1 MALIVLVGA
10 AIIAFLLMFPPRR
23 ARVEAPF
30 ALITEGPGPG
40 AVPGRFT
47 ASVDLFRDTRVTRGR
62 LFAPPSDPTA
72 AWPWQ
77 SEVDER
83 NTCTGRPTLERNF
96 GLGERFDAGG
106 AADAEDQAYET
117 RRAVALGAGEVLRF
131 SPCVPEPPVPP
142 PPEPTLPG
150 ETVVTFSFPPNVPL
164 VPVNRPSDA
173 GEMRLRFALGALPT
187 APEAS
192 WVDVRV
198 LCVGADPSAKPTR
211 RLPVVRGRWTDHDIA
226 LTPEICPG
234 GPNVV
239 AFNADAGPGTLT
251 GAVLVAH
258 PRLFYTPAT
267 PAPPRPNVVLI
278 NVDTLLPRTLGYMGA
293 TRGASPNLDRLAA
306 EGISWDQTYANGNWS
321 KPSHASFFTSQRP
334 HDLGLKFWRNAND
347 ALEKGLWR
355 GLQHRT
361 LVHAFRD
368 AGYFTYGAASNLFD
382 SPVLPTGVDLG
393 FERFTD
399 NPTSMDHPL
408 ELIDDLE
415 RFLATQ
421 RDAPFFLFFNPE
433 TPHYKYRPPREYLWQ
448 TGGIQSAD
456 TLDWDLYFGEVAY
469 ADAYVGRLL
478 ALLDHYGMRENTLVM
493 VTSDHGEQLSPELAQ
508 AVYLR
513 DPFDPFDYYFKE
525 TTLFRHGL
533 SPYDEEWHVPWI
545 VRLPSAFGPTAAGT
559 RIAAQVEVMDQAPT
573 LLALAG
579 LPPEPGF
586 RGRVVYPQAPA
597 DTPALMEGRNF
608 DAVRLPPWKYVR
620 RVPGADLVSPVGKHA
635 WRWAPES
642 LFDLSSPEGER
653 RDVAA
658 EHPEQLARLRSTWH
672 TLRGR
677 PQNLWRLR
685 LGADARPVSGE
696 IDLGGDAPPLQ
707 FALDPK
713 RTPELAFSADEAAD
727 LALTADCPHAAVRVG
742 PLALPLAEG
751 YPLRLGPDLARA
763 TRALT
768 PPTPAG
774 ALQIWHTPV
783 TDGGPE
789 TTDTGALGKDLQDA
803 LRAWGYAN

>member
-1 MALIVLVGA
+1 VKRSLQPAGMALIVLVGA
-10 AIIAFLLMFPPRR
+10 VIIAFLLMFPPRR

-30 ALITEGPGPG
+30 APIPEGPGPG

-47 ASVDLFRDTRVTRGR
+47 ASVDLFRDTLIVGERGGA
-62 LFAPPSDPTA
+62 AP
-72 AWPWQ
+72 WPWQ
-77 SEVDER
+77 SDADDARRCGATPTGER
-83 NTCTGRPTLERNF
+83 NV
-96 GLGERFDAGG
+96 GLGERFDSGA
-106 AADAEDQAYET
+106 AADAEDQAYEA
-117 RRAVALGAGEVLRF
+117 RRVVSVTDVTVHRCAADLRTNAGNIAPPVMLEGLAPGGDADADAFGDPLLPPGAASTAAGVELRF
-131 SPCVPEPPVPP
+131 
-142 PPEPTLPG
+142 G
-150 ETVVTFSFPPNVPL
+150 
-164 VPVNRPSDA
+164 
-173 GEMRLRFALGALPT
+173 LGALPT
-187 APEAS
+187 ANAG
-192 WVDVRV
+192 
-198 LCVGADPSAKPTR
+198 L
-211 RLPVVRGRWTDHDIA
+211 RLTVEVECNAGPKVTQVFPVTPGRYTDHHVSLGDRA
-226 LTPEICPG
+226 CR
-234 GPNVV
+234 
-239 AFNADAGPGTLT
+239 DAPRAVRFKSS
-251 GAVLVAH
+251 GAPVLLAH
-258 PRLFYTPAT
+258 PRLWYTPVT
-267 PAPPRPNVVLI
+267 PAPRRPNVVLI
-278 NVDTLLPRTLGYMGA
+278 NVDTLLPRALGYMGSP
-293 TRGASPNLDRLAA
+293 RGASPNLDRLAA

-361 LVHAFRD
+361 LVQAFRD

-408 ELIDDLE
+408 ELIDDIE

-421 RDAPFFLFFNPE
+421 RDAPFFVFFNPE
-433 TPHYKYRPPREYLWQ
+433 TPHYKYRPPREYLFQ
-448 TGGIQSAD
+448 TGGVRSVD

-478 ALLDHYGMRENTLVM
+478 ALLDHSGLRENTLVM

-533 SPYDEEWHVPWI
+533 SPFDEEWHVPWI

-579 LPPEPGF
+579 LPAEPGF

-597 DTPALMEGRNF
+597 DTPALLEGRNF

-620 RVPGADLVSPVGKHA
+620 RLVGADLVSPVGKKV

-658 EHPEQLARLRSTWH
+658 DHPEQLARLRETWRG
-672 TLRGR
+672 LRGQ
-677 PQNLWRLR
+677 PTNLWRVR
-685 LGADARPVSGE
+685 LAAGAPPVSGE
-696 IDLGGDAPPLQ
+696 IAFGDAAPPVR

-713 RTPELAFSADEAAD
+713 HTPELAFTADETAD
-727 LALTADCPHAAVRVG
+727 VSLTADCAPAAVRVG

-751 YPLRLGPDLARA
+751 YPLRLGPDVARA

-768 PPTPAG
+768 PPATAG

-803 LRAWGYAN
+803 LRSWGYAH

>member
-1 MALIVLVGA
+1 MKRLAQPVGMALIVLVGV
-10 AIIAFLLMFPPRR
+10 AIVAFLLMFPPRR

-30 ALITEGPGPG
+30 AAIPEGPGV
-40 AVPGRFT
+40 VPGRFT
-47 ASVDLFRDTRVTRGR
+47 ASVDLFRDTLIVGDRG
-62 LFAPPSDPTA
+62 AAS

-77 SEVDER
+77 SEADDAHRCGATASGER
-83 NTCTGRPTLERNF
+83 NV

-106 AADAEDQAYET
+106 AADAEDQAYEA
-117 RRAVALGAGEVLRF
+117 RRVVPVVDVTIRRCTDDLRTNVSNILPPEAREGLAPGGDADADAFGEPLLPPGAAAAAVGVELRF
-131 SPCVPEPPVPP
+131 
-142 PPEPTLPG
+142 G
-150 ETVVTFSFPPNVPL
+150 
-164 VPVNRPSDA
+164 
-173 GEMRLRFALGALPT
+173 LGALPG
-187 APEAS
+187 AS
-192 WVDVRV
+192 VALRLTVEVDCNAGPRATETFDV
-198 LCVGADPSAKPTR
+198 LPGRYADHH
-211 RLPVVRGRWTDHDIA
+211 LA
-226 LTPEICPG
+226 LTDRACPD
-234 GPNVV
+234 GPRAVR
-239 AFNADAGPGTLT
+239 FKSS
-251 GAVLVAH
+251 GAPVLVAH
-258 PRLFYTPAT
+258 PRLWYAPAT
-267 PAPPRPNVVLI
+267 PAPRRPNVVLV
-278 NVDTLLPRTLGYMGA
+278 NVDTLLPRTLGYMGSP
-293 TRGASPNLDRLAA
+293 RGASPNLDRLVA

-408 ELIDDLE
+408 ELIDDIE

-433 TPHYKYRPPREYLWQ
+433 TPHYKYRPPREYLMQ
-448 TGGIQSAD
+448 TGGVRSAD

-559 RIAAQVEVMDQAPT
+559 HIAAQVEVMDQAPT

-579 LPPEPGF
+579 LSPEPGF

-620 RVPGADLVSPVGKHA
+620 RVPGADLVSPVGTHA

-658 EHPEQLARLRSTWH
+658 EHPEQVARLRNTWRA
-672 TLRGR
+672 LRGQ

-685 LGADARPVSGE
+685 LGAEARPVTGE
-696 IDLGGDAPPLQ
+696 VRIGDGEPLR
-707 FALDPK
+707 FALDTK
-713 RTPELAFSADEAAD
+713 YTPELAFSASAD
-727 LALTADCPHAAVRVG
+727 AEVSLTADCPPAAVRVG

-751 YPLRLGPDLARA
+751 FPLRLGVDLARA
-763 TRALT
+763 SRALT
-768 PPTPAG
+768 PPPPTG
-774 ALQIWHTPV
+774 ALQLWHTPV

-803 LRAWGYAN
+803 LRSWGYAH